1 MEIDRM
7 PAWQLQNAFRNQGQ
21 VSNAEE
27 VIKGKHLDEKVAEDA
42 AEAAVRN
49 AKPLSKNA
57 YKIEIT
63 KTLVKRALLQNS
75 RLF

>member
-1 MEIDRM
+1 MRIGETWYRTIWPSEDESAVEIIDQTLL
-7 PAWQLQNAFRNQGQ
+7 PHVF
-21 VSNAEE
+21 E
-27 VIKGKHLDEKVAEDA
+27 VRRLESAEDA

-63 KTLVKRALLQNS
+63 
-75 RLF
+75 